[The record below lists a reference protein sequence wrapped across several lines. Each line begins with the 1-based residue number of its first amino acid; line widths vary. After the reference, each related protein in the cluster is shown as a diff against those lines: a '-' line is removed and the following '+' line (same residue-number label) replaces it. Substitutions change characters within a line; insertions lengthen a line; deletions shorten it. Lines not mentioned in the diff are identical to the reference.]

1 MIIYFCDRNLE
12 ILGHASTSLPEGLR
26 LSDDLTTQEIESG
39 ATIFTG
45 VVNFKDEERLDL
57 EEALKPGNFILKG
70 TGTAF
75 EDSENT
81 ENSLFQVIETVLDSK
96 KRTLEFY
103 AEDAGLDL
111 INKVVPATKLTSK
124 TLAQMMASFLPGD
137 WTLNLIGTPT
147 GTKSYKWEGENTAT
161 ERLISVAGLFGCE
174 LYYSFVIERFKV
186 SKRVVNVIPKRG
198 SQIAEAQLRLNID
211 IDRIITT
218 STIANLATALSV
230 TGGTPTGKETPINL
244 KNYNYSYTDPKT
256 GDVYVV
262 DKSTGQMRNTSA
274 MKRWSNVLDRDGLV
288 IKSYSFDATSQATLA
303 GQARAELQKLSKMY
317 VNYEVD
323 FTRLPEGTQI
333 GDRVN
338 IIDEDG
344 ELYLEAR
351 ILKIET
357 SAADQTQTA
366 VLGEFLIKSS
376 GISEEM
382 RTLISELA
390 KSGVDGIT
398 MSISSSGGNIFH
410 GKAIAT
416 TLAVTIFV
424 GNTVISTQEQL
435 TETFGDDASVLWISD
450 GEVVATGFNLQINSN
465 KDIENYKARLDI

>member
-111 INKVVPATKLTSK
+111 INRVVPATKLTSK
-124 TLAQMMASFLPGD
+124 TLSQMMAAFLPSGWD
-137 WTLNLIGTPT
+137 LNLIGTPS
-147 GTKSYKWEGENTAT
+147 GTKTYEWEGENTAT

-288 IKSYSFDATSQATLA
+288 IKSYSFDTTSQATLA
-303 GQARAELQKLSKMY
+303 GQARAELQKLSKMS

-435 TETFGDDASVLWISD
+435 AETFGDAASVQWVRD
-450 GEVVATGFNLQINSN
+450 GAVVATGFSLQINSN